1 VKWQTK
7 ERLIALSISSILG
20 VIVRFYETGRFQLT
34 TLSRSDI
41 EKIKKTFVKEFGDD
55 SEKSRY
61 GGSHCAD
68 I

>member
-1 VKWQTK
+1 
-7 ERLIALSISSILG
+7 
-20 VIVRFYETGRFQLT
+20 VRFYETGRFQLT